1 MSLADRLV
9 DRSLAER
16 HEAYAAEVRQILEA
30 AYRVVARTGH
40 LDPPVRS
47 ILAEAGLSNPA
58 FYRHFKSKDELL
70 LVMLDEGRRGL
81 AEYLDRR
88 TAAVTGTSAEAGD
101 RRVAEWVRGVLA
113 QATDPDAAL
122 RTRPFVVEVERL
134 HSRFPEEQAESERRL
149 VDQLAVLLGGR
160 GEWAGTVYALVFGEL
175 ARHLR
180 SESPP
185 SPEDVE
191 RTVRFV
197 LAGIVAEPVGRGSD
211 RTPPEVP
218 S

>member
-1 MSLADRLV
+1 MPVLTDKARAT
-9 DRSLAER
+9 RER
-16 HEAYAAEVRQILEA
+16 ILEA
-30 AYRVVARTGH
+30 AEHQFHRHGYHATG
-40 LDPPVRS
+40 LDR
-47 ILAEAGLSNPA
+47 IIADAGVTKGN
-58 FYRHFKSKDELL
+58 FYYHFKSKDELL